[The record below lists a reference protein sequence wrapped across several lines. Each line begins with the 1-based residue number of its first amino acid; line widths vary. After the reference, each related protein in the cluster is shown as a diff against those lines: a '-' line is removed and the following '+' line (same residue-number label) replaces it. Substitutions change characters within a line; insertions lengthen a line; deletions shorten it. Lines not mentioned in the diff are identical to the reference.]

1 MIPDVHNKHD
11 GHQARRALHRLPGAW
26 QSTKT
31 QALMTMAPNVFLNEV
46 FDDGD
51 EARIQKTIAFID
63 ELRSKLVSRAQ
74 RS

>member
-1 MIPDVHNKHD
+1 
-11 GHQARRALHRLPGAW
+11 
-26 QSTKT
+26 
-31 QALMTMAPNVFLNEV
+31 MTMAPNVFLKEV

-51 EARIQKTIAFID
+51 EARTQKAIAFID